1 MLAGQPGYFTMTN
14 GNITTSEGTSAA
26 APLLASAV
34 LRINAERLAAG
45 RTPVGYL
52 NPLLYGPLSAGIRD
66 ITVGTNDIFGTGV
79 CCTAGPGYDMASGL
93 GAPDIGSWPALIP

>member
-1 MLAGQPGYFTMTN
+1 MLAGQPGYLTSTA
-14 GNITTSEGTSAA
+14 GNTTTSEGTSAS

-45 RTPVGYL
+45 RKPVGYL
-52 NPLLYGPLSAGIRD
+52 NPLLYGPLATGVQD
-66 ITVGTNDIFGTGV
+66 ITVGNNDIFGTGV

-93 GAPDIGSWPALIP
+93 GAPNIGAWPALIP